1 MARLSL
7 SERARVTRLAAE
19 RARRRIVSRA
29 LYSRLLRW
37 RYGSTVADQLLIIPQ
52 DLRTRDPSFW
62 HEIQVGQFGLAG
74 SLAILDGES
83 PFSVRP
89 PSQAWER
96 ALHGFGWLRHLESAE
111 DDEAQEAAR
120 RLVVEWTAKYRG
132 GGGGVPWRPEVIAR
146 RLFSW
151 ITHAGFLLED
161 ADARRYDAIS
171 ESLGFQLV
179 RLSATWRTAPVGP
192 PRLLSLM
199 AIVLGDLT
207 IADHE
212 RQLGDAERLLA
223 SELARQILPDGGH
236 ISRNPALL
244 VELLLDLLPLS
255 QCFVARNR
263 PVPKEMSS
271 AIRRALGMLRYMR
284 MGDGSL
290 ARFNG
295 TGLADPAHIATVLAY
310 GAGNGRAQM
319 ERAPDS
325 GYARIEAGRTLV
337 ICDVGAAPP
346 LEFAGT
352 AHAGCLSFELS
363 HGPYLILVNGGAPRA
378 RETEW
383 MTKARATVS
392 HNTLCLGE
400 KSSSK
405 MVRHPFLEDLA
416 GAYPIRYPNV
426 VSWELSVPGEG
437 APASFILKARHDGYM
452 HRFGLIHERT
462 LRLSAG
468 GLRLEGVDR
477 IGGRSAS
484 VRLKKDL
491 PYSLHF
497 HLHPKIGVSELLD
510 EGYVLVDLPD
520 GTAWRFRASGARLT
534 VEDGIYFSDSTGPL
548 RTRQIVLRGT
558 TIGETEVAWSLTG
571 E

>member
-1 MARLSL
+1 MPRLSL
-7 SERARVTRLAAE
+7 GERARVTWLASE
-19 RARRRIVSRA
+19 RARRRVVSRA

-62 HEIQVGQFGLAG
+62 REVQVDQFGLAG
-74 SLAILDGES
+74 SLAILNGQS
-83 PFSVRP
+83 PFTARP

-96 ALHGFGWLRHLESAE
+96 ALHGFGWLRHLEATE
-111 DDEAQEAAR
+111 EADAQDAAR
-120 RLVVEWTAKYRG
+120 DLVVEWAGRFRGSG
-132 GGGGVPWRPEVIAR
+132 GGMPWRPEVIAR
-146 RLFSW
+146 RLYSW

-161 ADARRYDAIS
+161 ADAKTYDIIS
-171 ESLGFQLV
+171 ESMGFQLV
-179 RLSATWRTAPVGP
+179 RLSATWRNAPVGL
-192 PRLLSLM
+192 PRLLALM

-223 SELARQILPDGGH
+223 DELARQILPDGGH
-236 ISRNPALL
+236 ISRNPSVL

-263 PVPKEMSS
+263 PVPKEISE
-271 AIRRALGMLRYMR
+271 AIRNSLGMLRFMR

-310 GAGNGRAQM
+310 GPGGGKLLGAQ
-319 ERAPDS
+319 APQT
-325 GYARIEAGRTLV
+325 GYVRFEAGRTLLV
-337 ICDVGAAPP
+337 CDVATPPP

-352 AHAGCLSFELS
+352 AHAGCLSFELG
-363 HGPYLILVNGGAPRA
+363 HGPQLIFVNGGAPRA

-416 GAYPIRYPNV
+416 GAYPIRFPNAV
-426 VSWELSVPGEG
+426 TSKVTLPGEDDALG
-437 APASFILKARHDGYM
+437 FMLEANHDGYI
-452 HRFGLIHERT
+452 HRFGLIHSRT
-462 LRLSAG
+462 LRLSEN
-468 GLRLEGVDR
+468 GLRLNGTDR
-477 IGGRSAS
+477 IGGKSRP

-491 PYSLHF
+491 PFSIHF
-497 HLHPKIGVSELLD
+497 HLHPDVGASEEAE
-510 EGYVLVDLPD
+510 EGYVLLSLPD
-520 GTAWRFRASGARLT
+520 GSAWRFRASGATLS
-534 VEDGIYFSDSTGPL
+534 VEEGIFFADSTGPL
-548 RTRQIVLRGT
+548 RTRQIVLRGAT
-558 TIGETEVAWSLTG
+558 FGETDVTWSLNAD
-571 E
+571 

>member
-7 SERARVTRLAAE
+7 LERARVTGLAAE
-19 RARRRIVSRA
+19 RARRRIISRA

-37 RYGSTVADQLLIIPQ
+37 RYGSSIADQLLIIPQ

-62 HEIQVGQFGLAG
+62 HEVEVDQFGLAG
-74 SLAILDGES
+74 SLAILNGQS
-83 PFSVRP
+83 PFTVRA
-89 PSQAWER
+89 PSETWER
-96 ALHGFGWLRHLESAE
+96 ALHGFGWLRHLEATE
-111 DDEAQEAAR
+111 EVEAREAAR
-120 RLVVEWTAKYRG
+120 RLVVEWTGKYRG
-132 GGGGVPWRPEVIAR
+132 GGGGVPWRPEVMAR

-161 ADARRYDAIS
+161 ADAKSYDAIS

-192 PRLLSLM
+192 PRLLALM

-223 SELARQILPDGGH
+223 DELARQILPDGGH
-236 ISRNPALL
+236 ISRNPAIL

-263 PVPKEMSS
+263 VVPNEISA

-284 MGDGSL
+284 MGDGTL

-310 GAGNGRAQM
+310 GASTGM
-319 ERAPDS
+319 PVIEEAPHT
-325 GYARIEAGRTLV
+325 GYARIAADRTLLV
-337 ICDVGAAPP
+337 CDVGAPPP
-346 LEFAGT
+346 LEFAGA

-363 HGPYLILVNGGAPRA
+363 HGPHLIFVNGGAPRS

-383 MTKARATVS
+383 ITKARATVS
-392 HNTLCLGE
+392 HNTLCLAE

-416 GAYPIRYPNV
+416 GAFPIRYPNS
-426 VSWELSVPGEG
+426 VSSSLAQADDRHDVSFVLE
-437 APASFILKARHDGYM
+437 ASHDGYM
-452 HRFGLIHERT
+452 HRFGLIHSRT
-462 LRLSAG
+462 LRLAKS
-468 GLRLEGVDR
+468 GLRLDGIDR
-477 IGGRSAS
+477 IGGKTGT
-484 VRLKKDL
+484 VRLKSDL
-491 PYSLHF
+491 PYSIHF
-497 HLHPKIGVSELLD
+497 HLHPEVGVGEPTE
-510 EGYVLVDLPD
+510 EGYVLIDLPD
-520 GTAWRFRASGARLT
+520 GTAWRFRASGAKLS
-534 VEDGIYFSDSTGPL
+534 VEDGVYFADSTGPL
-548 RTRQIVLRGT
+548 QARQIVLRGAT
-558 TIGETEVAWSLTG
+558 SGETEVRWSLTG
-571 E
+571 D

>member
-7 SERARVTRLAAE
+7 SERARVTGLAAE
-19 RARRRIVSRA
+19 RARRRVISRA

-62 HEIQVGQFGLAG
+62 QEVGVDQFGLAG
-74 SLAILDGES
+74 SLAILNGQS
-83 PFSVRP
+83 PFTVRP
-89 PSQAWER
+89 PSEAWER
-96 ALHGFGWLRHLESAE
+96 ALQGFGWLRHLEATE
-111 DDEAQEAAR
+111 EIEAQEAAR
-120 RLVVEWTAKYRG
+120 RMVVEWTGKYRG
-132 GGGGVPWRPEVIAR
+132 GGGGIPWRPEVIAR

-161 ADARRYDAIS
+161 SDAKSYDAIS

-192 PRLLSLM
+192 PRLLALM

-207 IADHE
+207 IAGHE
-212 RQLGDAERLLA
+212 RQLSDAERLLA
-223 SELARQILPDGGH
+223 DELTRQILPDGGH
-236 ISRNPALL
+236 ISRNPAVL

-263 PVPKEMSS
+263 SVPKEISS

-284 MGDGSL
+284 MGDGTL

-310 GAGNGRAQM
+310 GATAGM
-319 ERAPDS
+319 PVIEEAPQT
-325 GYARIEAGRTLV
+325 GYVRLDAGRTLLV
-337 ICDVGAAPP
+337 CDVGPP
-346 LEFAGT
+346 PSLEFAGA

-363 HGPYLILVNGGAPRA
+363 HGPQLIFVNGGAPRA

-416 GAYPIRYPNV
+416 GAYPIRYPNA
-426 VSWELSVPGEG
+426 VSSEVSQIGEEVSG
-437 APASFILKARHDGYM
+437 SIVLDANHDGYM
-452 HRFGLIHERT
+452 HRFGLIHSRT
-462 LRLSAG
+462 LRLSMS

-477 IGGRSAS
+477 ISGKSAP
-484 VRLKKDL
+484 VRLKNDL
-491 PYSLHF
+491 PYSIHF
-497 HLHPKIGVSELLD
+497 HLHPEAGVSEPSD
-510 EGYVLVDLPD
+510 EGYVLIDLPD
-520 GTAWRFRASGARLT
+520 GTVWRFRASGAGLA
-534 VEDGIYFSDSTGPL
+534 VEDGIFFADSTGPL
-548 RTRQIVLRGT
+548 QARQIVLRGST
-558 TIGETEVAWSLTG
+558 FGETEVTWSLTG
-571 E
+571 D

>member
-7 SERARVTRLAAE
+7 SERARVTKLAAE
-19 RARRRIVSRA
+19 RARRRLVSRA

-62 HEIQVGQFGLAG
+62 HEIQVDQFGLAG
-74 SLAILDGES
+74 SLAILNGES
-83 PFSVRP
+83 PFTVRP
-89 PSQAWER
+89 PSDAWQR
-96 ALHGFGWLRHLESAE
+96 ALHGFGWLRHLEAAE
-111 DDEAQEAAR
+111 DDEAQAAAR
-120 RLVVEWTAKYRG
+120 RLVVEWTSKYRG
-132 GGGGVPWRPEVIAR
+132 GGGGLAWRPEVIAR

-161 ADARRYDAIS
+161 SDAKSYDAIS

-263 PVPKEMSS
+263 PVPNEMSA

-284 MGDGSL
+284 MGDGTL

-310 GAGNGRAQM
+310 GAGTGKALM
-319 ERAPDS
+319 EDAPQS
-325 GYARIEAGRTLV
+325 GYVRFQAGRTLV
-337 ICDVGAAPP
+337 IGDVGAAPP

-363 HGPYLILVNGGAPRA
+363 HGPYLIFVNGGAPRA

-426 VSWELSVPGEG
+426 VSSQITRPGEG
-437 APASFILKARHDGYM
+437 GSGSFVLDASHDGYM
-452 HRFGLIHERT
+452 HRFGLVHMRT
-462 LRLSAG
+462 LRLSPN

-477 IGGRSAS
+477 IGGKSS
-484 VRLKKDL
+484 PVRLKKDL
-491 PYSLHF
+491 PYSIHF
-497 HLHPKIGVSELLD
+497 HLHPDVGVSEPAGA
-510 EGYVLVDLPD
+510 GYVLVDLPD
-520 GTAWRFRASGARLT
+520 GTAWRFRASGAKLT
-534 VEDGIYFSDSTGPL
+534 IEDGVYFADSTGPL

-558 TIGETEVAWSLTG
+558 TFGETDVNWSLTG
-571 E
+571 D